1 MPADG
6 MGSLLARQGQQ
17 RWMVEV
23 FAVTTGKVLRF
34 DETRG
39 YGFIAPDEG
48 GEDVFVHA
56 NDLRDNKHLFRP
68 GIKVAFE
75 VEDGDR
81 GLKAADVRL
90 ADQDAALATAGSVP
104 PTGLSRPANRDEDDL
119 CDVLSHQE
127 FRHEVTEILLRGAPT
142 LTAAQIVQVRQR
154 LVELAQAHNW
164 VES

>member
-1 MPADG
+1 M
-6 MGSLLARQGQQ
+6 
-17 RWMVEV
+17 
-23 FAVTTGKVLRF
+23 TTGKVLRF

-39 YGFIAPDEG
+39 YGFIAPDDG

-90 ADQDAALATAGSVP
+90 ADHGGAP
-104 PTGLSRPANRDEDDL
+104 PTRGLTRPGHRDSAPRDEDDDGL
-119 CDVLSHQE
+119 CDVLSHHE
-127 FRHEVTEILLRGAPT
+127 FRHEVTEVLLQGAPT
-142 LTAAQIVQVRQR
+142 LTASQIVQVRQR

-164 VES
+164 VET